1 MIAIVSSE
9 GEEIKLER
17 PVRAEGSVETWLTS
31 LLQSAQ
37 SSLHSIIRN
46 AVSVIND
53 PAFNL
58 LLFLDKMPAQV
69 SIYYTIKKTFL
80 IQNCTFLFILLEIRC
95 LLELFVK
102 NPNKIKIHST
112 NRKKYILK
120 IIAEDK

>member
-37 SSLHSIIRN
+37 GSLHSIIRN
-46 AVSVIND
+46 AVAVLND
-53 PAFNL
+53 PSFNL

-69 SIYYTIKKTFL
+69 NIFSVANECKTTPTIY
-80 IQNCTFLFILLEIRC
+80 R
-95 LLELFVK
+95 
-102 NPNKIKIHST
+102 
-112 NRKKYILK
+112 R
-120 IIAEDK
+120 

>member
-37 SSLHSIIRN
+37 GSLHAIIRN
-46 AVSVIND
+46 AVAVLND
-53 PAFNL
+53 PGFNL

-69 SIYYTIKKTFL
+69 TFIYT
-80 IQNCTFLFILLEIRC
+80 
-95 LLELFVK
+95 
-102 NPNKIKIHST
+102 
-112 NRKKYILK
+112 
-120 IIAEDK
+120 

>member
-46 AVSVIND
+46 AVSILND
-53 PAFNL
+53 PTFNL
-58 LLFLDKMPAQV
+58 HLFLDKMPAQV
-69 SIYYTIKKTFL
+69 MNKHFKYT
-80 IQNCTFLFILLEIRC
+80 
-95 LLELFVK
+95 
-102 NPNKIKIHST
+102 
-112 NRKKYILK
+112 
-120 IIAEDK
+120 

>member
-37 SSLHSIIRN
+37 GSLHAIIRN
-46 AVSVIND
+46 AVAILND
-53 PAFNL
+53 PTFNM

-69 SIYYTIKKTFL
+69 
-80 IQNCTFLFILLEIRC
+80 R
-95 LLELFVK
+95 
-102 NPNKIKIHST
+102 
-112 NRKKYILK
+112 
-120 IIAEDK
+120 

>member
-17 PVRAEGSVETWLTS
+17 AVRAEGSVETWLTS

-53 PAFNL
+53 PSFNF

-69 SIYYTIKKTFL
+69 KYTLQAIRYD
-80 IQNCTFLFILLEIRC
+80 EI
-95 LLELFVK
+95 
-102 NPNKIKIHST
+102 IIST
-112 NRKKYILK
+112 
-120 IIAEDK
+120 